1 MKNAIIEADIK
12 EICKRVDLSVLN
24 GKKVMVTGGTGL
36 LGTYFLNSIA
46 YIKRQGYGPASL
58 YIVVRSG
65 LPEHLKF
72 LEQEDY
78 VTLLHGDLTDDSFC
92 SELPCADYI
101 IHAAGYGQP
110 ARFSVDEAKTLKIN
124 TAATF
129 HLLDKCLP
137 GGRFLFMS
145 SSGIY
150 NGLQKE
156 TFTEEDIGT
165 TNTLHPRACYI
176 EGKRC
181 GEAICNAY
189 RKKGVMAVAARLSY
203 TYGPGVRKD
212 DDRALY
218 AFIRR
223 AIEEKQVYLLDGGSA
238 ERIYCYI
245 SDAIEMLWNV
255 FLYGKTEIY
264 NVAGIHKTTIREL
277 AACIAA
283 QEDVPLKVDAGKG
296 SEGIKGNAPTEHVDI
311 AKYLG
316 EFSQKEFIN
325 IDEGLSRTIQWIRAM
340 YY

>member
-1 MKNAIIEADIK
+1 MKNEVIETDVR
-12 EICKRVDLSVLN
+12 ELCKHVDLSILN
-24 GKKVMVTGGTGL
+24 GKKVMITGGTGL

-46 YIKRQGYGPASL
+46 HIKRQGFGPAVL
-58 YIVVRSG
+58 YIVVRNG
-65 LPEHLKF
+65 LPEHLRF
-72 LEQEDY
+72 LERENY
-78 VTLLHGDLTDDSFC
+78 VTLLNGDLTDDLFC
-92 SELPCADYI
+92 HELPHADYI

-110 ARFSVDEAKTLKIN
+110 ARFSADEAKTLQIN

-145 SSGIY
+145 SSGVY
-150 NGLQKE
+150 NGLQKAF
-156 TFTEEDIGT
+156 FTEEDIGT

-203 TYGPGVRKD
+203 TYGPGVRKE

-218 AFIRR
+218 AFIKR
-223 AIEEKQVYLLDGGSA
+223 AIEEKQVYLLDSGSA

-255 FLYGKTEIY
+255 FLYGKAEIY
-264 NVAGIHKTTIREL
+264 NVAGIHKITIREL
-277 AACIAA
+277 AKRIAA
-283 QEDVPLKVDAGKG
+283 MEEVPLQVATNKG
-296 SEGIKGNAPTEHVDI
+296 SDGIKGNAPTEHVDI

-316 EFSQKEFIN
+316 EFSKKEFIN
-325 IDEGLSRTIQWIRAM
+325 IDEGLSRTVQWLKAM